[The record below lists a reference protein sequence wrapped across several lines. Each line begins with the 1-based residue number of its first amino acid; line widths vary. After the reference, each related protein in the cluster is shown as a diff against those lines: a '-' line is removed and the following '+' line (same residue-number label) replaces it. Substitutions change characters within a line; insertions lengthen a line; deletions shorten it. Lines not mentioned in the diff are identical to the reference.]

1 MSEQDSFDLERPQP
15 DGDPV
20 VLPPIVEYIE
30 LDCPDGTVPG
40 WLDENGNATSCV
52 GDASRGRRHHHDD
65 DETHAPMS
73 RFEKIFLT
81 LMVIGF
87 LLVLGNAV
95 QKWNATP
102 QPTSYDV
109 QLPTL

>member
-1 MSEQDSFDLERPQP
+1 MILLVEEQPELGE
-15 DGDPV
+15 
-20 VLPPIVEYIE
+20 PITVYPETTSPLTRE
-30 LDCPDGTVPG
+30 LADTGIVNDYAAIGG
-40 WLDENGNATSCV
+40 RG